1 MKRLHLNLT
10 ALVAMA
16 LGAAGCLQRDIA
28 ETWYVD
34 GNGAV
39 TWVVSERNVRSDS
52 QAALDRRTEEGEYWL
67 AVQQDRHGMVEGFR
81 ELRAERIRTVVLRA
95 ESPYAIQTEGR
106 FPGLDILGQRLIA
119 AIGATGSSVLRRS
132 PTTWEWTLVLRD
144 PSALGAVGEPS
155 PGVGSLLAGLDH
167 LKVVL
172 VAGRFDAAEGF
183 SLSSDGRV
191 ATFDYKESDGKGA
204 DQPAITLKLSWNT
217 FTHED

>member
-106 FPGLDILGQRLIA
+106 FP
-119 AIGATGSSVLRRS
+119 
-132 PTTWEWTLVLRD
+132 
-144 PSALGAVGEPS
+144 
-155 PGVGSLLAGLDH
+155 
-167 LKVVL
+167 
-172 VAGRFDAAEGF
+172 
-183 SLSSDGRV
+183 
-191 ATFDYKESDGKGA
+191 
-204 DQPAITLKLSWNT
+204 
-217 FTHED
+217 